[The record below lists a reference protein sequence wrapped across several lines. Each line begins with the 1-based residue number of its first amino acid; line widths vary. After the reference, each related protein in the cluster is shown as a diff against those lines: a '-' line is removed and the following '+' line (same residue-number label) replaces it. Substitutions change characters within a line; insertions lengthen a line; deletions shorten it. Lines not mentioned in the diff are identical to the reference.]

1 MSIESDIHDIAVSL
15 AALVNHLT
23 KQTPKHETTPHPQ
36 IPAPVSS
43 APAPAPVPPAP
54 VAPAPI
60 PEFVPPYQPAPT
72 GVLTDPASVMAY
84 CVAKYKQ
91 LGPVK
96 GPEIQGVLLAL
107 GHQQLSGLRP
117 DQYAEF
123 HARVEA
129 L

>member
-1 MSIESDIHDIAVSL
+1 MSIESDLHDIAISL
-15 AALVNHLT
+15 ASIANSLS
-23 KQTPKHETTPHPQ
+23 KHETVQPSQ
-36 IPAPVSS
+36 VPAPVPS
-43 APAPAPVPPAP
+43 APAPLPVPPAP
-54 VAPAPI
+54 VAPAPA
-60 PEFVPPYQPAPT
+60 PVQPAPT
-72 GVLTDPASVMAY
+72 GTLTDPASVMAY

-96 GPEIQGVLLAL
+96 GQEIQGVLMAL
-107 GHQQLSGLRP
+107 GHQQLSALRP